1 MGLLITGV
9 SIHGLKS
16 GGTNHGER
24 EERGAEG
31 CGEGW
36 LLPIGEEGIAMPPPQ
51 FFLDFWAQNG
61 KFLCILGANFTAVRI
76 SRQA

>member
-31 CGEGW
+31 CGEGG

-51 FFLDFWAQNG
+51 FFLDF
-61 KFLCILGANFTAVRI
+61 
-76 SRQA
+76 